1 MTGVSPNA
9 SLMQGHHCEG
19 VVGLSLW
26 FLLGIAILR
35 LWVMPLP
42 SSFWV
47 DEMVT
52 VFVAE
57 HPNDA
62 SFAPVPQVPASIY
75 YAIPRAAASLFG
87 RSEIVYRLP
96 SLLFMGVAL
105 WLIARIASRL
115 IHPDAGWFAV
125 FLCLSLRWINYFAV
139 DARPYAMGIAVSA
152 AAIWFLIRWLDT
164 AAGLDA
170 LLFVAFAALLWRVH
184 LVYWPFYL
192 VFALY
197 ILLRISG
204 RDTRVTWRTT
214 APVIALLVLLLVP
227 LLGETARILRNAGDH
242 VIVAL
247 PGIREFQH
255 LVRWSVVVLAGG
267 GAWLAARLLRWPA
280 PVTKISSTA
289 LALVFAWWLG
299 QPLCLYL
306 YSHITGNSV
315 FVDRYLSLQLPGI
328 ALSATAVAARWIPTA
343 HWRQASLVVGAV
355 ALALMGNWT
364 TLRPRHDNSDW
375 RAAALAVNS
384 AAIDAQ
390 TPILCASP
398 FIEARV
404 PVWRPDY
411 PLPGFLYAHLSVY
424 PVKGKLFLFPF
435 DRHDAETYAASLM
448 DSSLTAQRSF
458 VIYGGQGNVDDL
470 RKWFASRAE
479 RRNWSISNAL
489 FGDVG
494 VTVFNRVTE

>member
-1 MTGVSPNA
+1 MTGASPNA
-9 SLMQGHHCEG
+9 SLMQGRDRGG

-26 FLLGIAILR
+26 LMLGIAILR

-96 SLLFMGVAL
+96 SLLLMGVAL
-105 WLIARIASRL
+105 WLIARIAARL
-115 IHPDAGWFAV
+115 IHPEAGWFAV

-152 AAIWFLIRWLDT
+152 AAVWFLIRWLDT

-192 VFALY
+192 VLTLY
-197 ILLRISG
+197 MVLRIIG
-204 RDTRVTWRTT
+204 RDTRVTWRMA
-214 APVIALLVLLLVP
+214 APVMALLALLLVP
-227 LLGETARILRNAGDH
+227 LLGETLRILRSAGDH

-255 LVRWSVVVLAGG
+255 LVRWSVVALAGV

-280 PVTKISSTA
+280 PVTKISSPA
-289 LALVFAWWLG
+289 LELVFAWWLG

-343 HWRQASLVVGAV
+343 RWRQASLVVGAV

-411 PLPGFLYAHLSVY
+411 PLPGFLYSHLTVY
-424 PVKGKLFLFPF
+424 PVRGRIYLLPF
-435 DRHDAETYAASLM
+435 DHNDAEVYAASLM
-448 DSSLTAQRSF
+448 AGTMTAQERF
-458 VIYGGQGNVDDL
+458 IIYGGQGNVDDL
-470 RKWFASRAE
+470 RKWFAARTE
-479 RRNWSISNAL
+479 LKDWHESNTL

-494 VTVFNRVTE
+494 VTVFTKSE